1 MDKVKESHE
10 ILTGQKNTNCEY
22 PLPKIL
28 RMHAKQYIAERN
40 FVNHINAI
48 QSHGYIGPEC
58 SSMR

>member
-10 ILTGQKNTNCEY
+10 ILTGQKNMNREY

-48 QSHGYIGPEC
+48 QSHG
-58 SSMR
+58 